1 VGSTDSELS
10 SLRSMAGG
18 RWMDFVSSLQ
28 QSQWLSFAS
37 IIIIIIIII
46 NIINIINNINIIALG
61 SGPLVCGT
69 SLNLQHTPET
79 TEVQGVSETAR
90 A

>member
-1 VGSTDSELS
+1 
-10 SLRSMAGG
+10 MAGG

-37 IIIIIIIII
+37 IIIIII

>member
-46 NIINIINNINIIALG
+46 NIINNINIIALG

>member
-37 IIIIIIIII
+37 IIIIII

>member
-46 NIINIINNINIIALG
+46 INININNIIALG

>member
-37 IIIIIIIII
+37 IIII